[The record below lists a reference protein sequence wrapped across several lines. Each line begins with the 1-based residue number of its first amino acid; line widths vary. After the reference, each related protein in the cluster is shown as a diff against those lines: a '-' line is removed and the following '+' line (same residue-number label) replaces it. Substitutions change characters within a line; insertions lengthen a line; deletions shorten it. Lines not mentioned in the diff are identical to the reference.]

1 MENEEYSMEMEKNM
15 TEEKNALLMEF
26 LELIKKTDSDPVRL
40 ARFNDPEWQENVTVE
55 NLKVLVKGNR
65 ELLDVQ
71 DKAFKILTPM
81 TEEEKN
87 IWQQQKD
94 QEKMNEEV

>member
-1 MENEEYSMEMEKNM
+1 MNNEEYSMEIEKNM
-15 TEEKNALLMEF
+15 TEEKNSLLMEF

-40 ARFNDPEWQENVTVE
+40 ARFNDPAWQESVTVE
-55 NLKVLVKGNR
+55 NLQVLIKGNR

-87 IWQQQKD
+87 VWQQQKD